1 MSPSLQPL
9 LPTNKTKASPSDED
23 LHYSIHRFIFY
34 CGASELKQQQA
45 FLSLKKREKKKY
57 GYNFLIFPLRTRE
70 RLVGGNDVMFIYKDY
85 IFI

>member
-45 FLSLKKREKKKY
+45 FLSLKKREKKK
-57 GYNFLIFPLRTRE
+57 IWIQFPYFSFEDKGKVSGRE
-70 RLVGGNDVMFIYKDY
+70 
-85 IFI
+85 